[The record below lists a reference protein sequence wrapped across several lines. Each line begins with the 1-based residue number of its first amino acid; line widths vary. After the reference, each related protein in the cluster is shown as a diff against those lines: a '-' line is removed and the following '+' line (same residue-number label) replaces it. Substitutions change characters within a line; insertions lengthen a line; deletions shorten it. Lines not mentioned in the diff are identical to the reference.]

1 MTAGLLLATDLD
13 RTLIPNGLE
22 AESPA
27 ARPLFRALCAQ
38 RRLILAYVS
47 GRDLGLQLDA
57 IERWQLPMPD
67 FAVADVGT
75 TIYRLG
81 DGEREPWP
89 AWRDEIAA
97 DWQGFDT
104 AALQDLLGVPPPLRL
119 QEAERQKPFKLSY
132 YGPPV
137 APESVLAGM
146 RAALAQ
152 RAIAAALIWS
162 VDETR
167 GVGLLDVIPARA
179 TKLHAIEFLIHRLA
193 LDKKRSVFAGDSGND
208 LPVLASDVPSVL
220 VRNADDGVRR
230 EAVRQASDRGHADAL
245 YLARGEF
252 MGMNGC
258 YAAGILEGL
267 AHYLPETR
275 QWLEAARTE
284 HRR

>member
-13 RTLIPNGLE
+13 RTLIPNGFQP
-22 AESPA
+22 ESPA
-27 ARPLFRALCAQ
+27 ARPLFRALRA
-38 RRLILAYVS
+38 RRGLMLAYVS

-57 IERWQLPMPD
+57 IERWQLPIPD

-81 DGEREPWP
+81 HGEREPWP

-97 DWQGFDT
+97 DWQGLDS
-104 AALQDLLGVPPPLRL
+104 AGLRDLLGVPAPLRL
-119 QEAERQKPFKLSY
+119 QETERQKPYKLSY
-132 YGPPV
+132 YGPPA
-137 APESVLAGM
+137 APEPVLSGM

-152 RAIAAALIWS
+152 HAIAAALIWS
-162 VDETR
+162 VDETC
-167 GVGLLDVIPARA
+167 GVGLLDVIPACA
-179 TKLHAIEFLIHRLA
+179 TKLHAIEFLLQTLA
-193 LDKKRSVFAGDSGND
+193 IDKARSVFAGDSGND

-220 VRNADDGVRR
+220 VRNADDSVRR
-230 EAVRQASDRGHADAL
+230 EAVRQANDRGHADAL

-284 HRR
+284 HPR